1 MNKVS
6 NILQTMMQP
15 KKEEMYNDR
24 RMLKHSIQAIRAM
37 ADEIEKELD
46 CGCEMP
52 SWVEYK
58 IYKACDALKSV
69 IGHIMS
75 IRGRKTNARVT
86 IIGMGKGS
94 LNE

>member
-1 MNKVS
+1 MNKIA
-6 NILQTMMQP
+6 NIISMMAN
-15 KKEEMYNDR
+15 KKPEMYDDK

-37 ADEIEKELD
+37 ADEIEKEID

-58 IYKACDALKSV
+58 IYKSCDALKSV

-75 IRGRKTNARVT
+75 IRGRKGNVKMT
-86 IIGMGKGS
+86 IMALNKG
-94 LNE
+94 EPHE